1 MKHLKTLATLA
12 GLWTAIIAT
21 GFAFM
26 YQYTL
31 LAETLAWGIGA
42 CLAGFLMFLPLMQV
56 ATEPKGNRATRKPGV
71 DTVKALEADTTDIL
85 ARNRRAL
92 A

>member
-12 GLWTAIIAT
+12 GLWAAVIAT
-21 GFAFM
+21 GFAFA

-42 CLAGFLMFLPLMQV
+42 CLAGLLMFLPLMQV
-56 ATEPKGNRATRKPGV
+56 ATEPKGNLASKPGKDIV
-71 DTVKALEADTTDIL
+71 EALEADTTNII

>member
-1 MKHLKTLATLA
+1 MKHLKTLATIA
-12 GLWTAIIAT
+12 GLWVAIFAT
-21 GFAFM
+21 GFAFA

-42 CLAGFLMFLPLMQV
+42 CLAGALMLLPLMQV
-56 ATEPKGNRATRKPGV
+56 ATEPTGNRATKPGK
-71 DTVKALEADTTDIL
+71 DMVKALDADTADIL
-85 ARNRRAL
+85 TINRQAL

>member
-1 MKHLKTLATLA
+1 MKHLKTLATIA
-12 GLWTAIIAT
+12 VLWVVIFAT
-21 GFAFM
+21 GFAFA

-31 LAETLAWGIGA
+31 LSETLAWGIGA
-42 CLAGFLMFLPLMQV
+42 CLAGLLMFLPLMQV
-56 ATEPKGNRATRKPGV
+56 ATEPKDNRACKPGK
-71 DTVKALEADTTDIL
+71 DMVKDLEADTTDII

>member
-1 MKHLKTLATLA
+1 MKHLKTLATIA
-12 GLWTAIIAT
+12 GLWLAVLAT
-21 GFAFM
+21 GFAFA

-31 LAETLAWGIGA
+31 LSETLAWGIGV

-56 ATEPKGNRATRKPGV
+56 ATEPKGNRACKPGK
-71 DTVKALEADTTDIL
+71 DMVKALEAGTTDIIS
-85 ARNRRAL
+85 RNRRAL

>member
-1 MKHLKTLATLA
+1 MKHLKTLATIA
-12 GLWTAIIAT
+12 VLWAAVIAT

-31 LAETLAWGIGA
+31 LAETLAWGVGA
-42 CLAGFLMFLPLMQV
+42 CLAGLLMFLPLMQV
-56 ATEPKGNRATRKPGV
+56 ATEPKGIRATKPGK

-85 ARNRRAL
+85 TINRRAL

>member
-1 MKHLKTLATLA
+1 MKHLKTLATIA
-12 GLWTAIIAT
+12 GLWAAVIAT
-21 GFAFM
+21 GFAFA

-42 CLAGFLMFLPLMQV
+42 CLAGLLMFLPLMQV
-56 ATEPKGNRATRKPGV
+56 ATDPKGSRATKPGKDV
-71 DTVKALEADTTDIL
+71 VEYLQQDTVDII

>member
-1 MKHLKTLATLA
+1 MKHLKTLATIA
-12 GLWTAIIAT
+12 GLWTSVLAT
-21 GFAFM
+21 GFAFA

-42 CLAGFLMFLPLMQV
+42 CLAGLLLFLPLMQV
-56 ATEPKGNRATRKPGV
+56 ATEPKGSRASKPGK
-71 DTVKALEADTTDIL
+71 DIVKALETDTADIL
-85 ARNRRAL
+85 TINRQAL

>member
-1 MKHLKTLATLA
+1 MKHLKTLATIA
-12 GLWTAIIAT
+12 GLWAAVIAT

-42 CLAGFLMFLPLMQV
+42 CLAGLLMFLPLMQV
-56 ATEPKGNRATRKPGV
+56 ATEPKGNRASTPGKDV
-71 DTVKALEADTTDIL
+71 ARALETDTTDII

>member
-1 MKHLKTLATLA
+1 MKHLKTLATIA
-12 GLWTAIIAT
+12 GLWTAVLAT
-21 GFAFM
+21 GFAFA

-42 CLAGFLMFLPLMQV
+42 CLAGLLMFLPLMQV
-56 ATEPKGNRATRKPGV
+56 ATEPKDNRASMPGK
-71 DTVKALEADTTDIL
+71 DIAKALEADTTDIL

>member
-1 MKHLKTLATLA
+1 MKHLKTLATIA
-12 GLWTAIIAT
+12 GLWTAVLAT
-21 GFAFM
+21 GFAFA

-42 CLAGFLMFLPLMQV
+42 CLAGLLMFLPLMQV
-56 ATEPKGNRATRKPGV
+56 ATEPKGSRACKPGKDV
-71 DTVKALEADTTDIL
+71 ARALETDTTDII

>member
-1 MKHLKTLATLA
+1 MKHLKTLATIA
-12 GLWTAIIAT
+12 GLWTAVLAT
-21 GFAFM
+21 GFAFA

-42 CLAGFLMFLPLMQV
+42 CLAGLLMFLPLMQV
-56 ATEPKGNRATRKPGV
+56 ATEPKGNRAAKSGK
-71 DTVKALEADTTDIL
+71 DAVKALETDTSDIL
-85 ARNRRAL
+85 TINRQAL

>member
-1 MKHLKTLATLA
+1 MKHLKNLATLA
-12 GLWTAIIAT
+12 GLWVAVLAT

-42 CLAGFLMFLPLMQV
+42 CLAWLLMFLPLMQV
-56 ATEPKGNRATRKPGV
+56 ATEPKDNRASKPGK
-71 DTVKALEADTTDIL
+71 DIVKALEADTADIL
-85 ARNRRAL
+85 TINRQAL

>member
-1 MKHLKTLATLA
+1 MKHLKNLATLA
-12 GLWTAIIAT
+12 GLWAAVIAT

-42 CLAGFLMFLPLMQV
+42 CLAGVLMFLPLMQV
-56 ATEPKGNRATRKPGV
+56 ATEPKGNRASKPGK
-71 DTVKALEADTTDIL
+71 DIVKALEADTTDII

>member
-12 GLWTAIIAT
+12 GLWVAVIAT
-21 GFAFM
+21 GFAFA

-42 CLAGFLMFLPLMQV
+42 CLAGLLMFLPLMQV
-56 ATEPKGNRATRKPGV
+56 ATEPKGNRAIKPGT
-71 DTVKALEADTTDIL
+71 DTVRALEADTTDIL

>member
-1 MKHLKTLATLA
+1 MKHLKNLATLA
-12 GLWTAIIAT
+12 GLWAAVIAT

-42 CLAGFLMFLPLMQV
+42 CLAGVLMFLPLMQV
-56 ATEPKGNRATRKPGV
+56 ATEPKGNRASKPGK
-71 DTVKALEADTTDIL
+71 DMVKVLEADTTDIL

>member
-1 MKHLKTLATLA
+1 MKHLKTLATIA
-12 GLWTAIIAT
+12 GLWVAVLAT
-21 GFAFM
+21 GFAFA

-42 CLAGFLMFLPLMQV
+42 CLAGLLMFLPLMQV
-56 ATEPKGNRATRKPGV
+56 ATEPKGNRACKPGK
-71 DTVKALEADTTDIL
+71 DLVKALDADTADIL
-85 ARNRRAL
+85 TINRRAL

>member
-12 GLWTAIIAT
+12 GLWTAVLAT
-21 GFAFM
+21 GFAFA
-26 YQYTL
+26 YQYSL
-31 LAETLAWGIGA
+31 LAETLAWGVGA

-56 ATEPKGNRATRKPGV
+56 ATEPKGNKASKPV
-71 DTVKALEADTTDIL
+71 ADPVKALDADTADIL
-85 ARNRRAL
+85 TLNRQAL

>member
-1 MKHLKTLATLA
+1 MKHLKTIATLA
-12 GLWTAIIAT
+12 GLWVAVLAT
-21 GFAFM
+21 GFAFA

-42 CLAGFLMFLPLMQV
+42 CLAGVLMFLPLMQV
-56 ATEPKGNRATRKPGV
+56 ATEPKDNRASKPGK
-71 DTVKALEADTTDIL
+71 DIVKALEADTTDIL

>member
-1 MKHLKTLATLA
+1 MKHLKTIATIA
-12 GLWTAIIAT
+12 GLWTAVLAT
-21 GFAFM
+21 GFAFA

-42 CLAGFLMFLPLMQV
+42 CLAGLLLFLPLMQV
-56 ATEPKGNRATRKPGV
+56 ATEPKGNRASKPGK

-85 ARNRRAL
+85 TINRHAL

>member
-1 MKHLKTLATLA
+1 MKHLKILATIA
-12 GLWTAIIAT
+12 GLWAAVIAT
-21 GFAFM
+21 GFAFA

-31 LAETLAWGIGA
+31 LSETLAWGIGA
-42 CLAGFLMFLPLMQV
+42 CLAGTLMFLPLMQV
-56 ATEPKGNRATRKPGV
+56 ATEPKDNPASKPGKDV
-71 DTVKALEADTTDIL
+71 ARALEADTTNII

>member
-1 MKHLKTLATLA
+1 MKHLKTIATIA
-12 GLWTAIIAT
+12 GLWVAVLAT
-21 GFAFM
+21 GFAFA

-42 CLAGFLMFLPLMQV
+42 CLAGLLMFLPLMQV
-56 ATEPKGNRATRKPGV
+56 ATEPKGNRASKPGK
-71 DTVKALEADTTDIL
+71 DIVKALETDTADIL
-85 ARNRRAL
+85 TVNRRAL

>member
-1 MKHLKTLATLA
+1 MKHLKTLATIA
-12 GLWTAIIAT
+12 GLWTAVLAT
-21 GFAFM
+21 GFAFA

-42 CLAGFLMFLPLMQV
+42 CLAGLLMFLPLMQV
-56 ATEPKGNRATRKPGV
+56 ATEPKGNRATKPGKDV
-71 DTVKALEADTTDIL
+71 VEALQQDTADVLTI
-85 ARNRRAL
+85 NRRAL

>member
-1 MKHLKTLATLA
+1 MKHLKTLATIA
-12 GLWTAIIAT
+12 GLWVAIFAT

-26 YQYTL
+26 YQYML

-42 CLAGFLMFLPLMQV
+42 CLAGVLMFLPLMQV
-56 ATEPKGNRATRKPGV
+56 ATEPKGNRASKPGKEA
-71 DTVKALEADTTDIL
+71 VKALEADTTDIL
-85 ARNRRAL
+85 TLNRQAL

>member
-12 GLWTAIIAT
+12 GLWVAVLAT
-21 GFAFM
+21 GFAFA

-42 CLAGFLMFLPLMQV
+42 CLAGVLMLLPLMQV
-56 ATEPKGNRATRKPGV
+56 ATEHKGNRATKPGKDV
-71 DTVKALEADTTDIL
+71 ARALETDTTDIL
-85 ARNRRAL
+85 TINRRAL

>member
-1 MKHLKTLATLA
+1 MKHLKTIATLA
-12 GLWTAIIAT
+12 GLWTAVLAT
-21 GFAFM
+21 GFAFA

-42 CLAGFLMFLPLMQV
+42 CLAGALMFLPLMQV
-56 ATEPKGNRATRKPGV
+56 ATEPKGNRACTPGK
-71 DTVKALEADTTDIL
+71 DTVKALEADTSDIL
-85 ARNRRAL
+85 TVNRRAL

>member
-1 MKHLKTLATLA
+1 MKHLKTLATIA
-12 GLWTAIIAT
+12 GLWTAVLAT
-21 GFAFM
+21 GFAFA

-56 ATEPKGNRATRKPGV
+56 VTEPKGNRASKPV
-71 DTVKALEADTTDIL
+71 ADPMKALDADTADIL
-85 ARNRRAL
+85 AINRRAL

>member
-1 MKHLKTLATLA
+1 MKHLKTIASLA
-12 GLWTAIIAT
+12 GLWTAVIAT
-21 GFAFM
+21 GFAFA

-42 CLAGFLMFLPLMQV
+42 CLAGALMFLPLMQV
-56 ATEPKGNRATRKPGV
+56 ATEPKGNRASKPGN
-71 DTVKALEADTTDIL
+71 DTVKALEADTADIL
-85 ARNRRAL
+85 TINRRAL

>member
-1 MKHLKTLATLA
+1 MKHLKTIATLA
-12 GLWTAIIAT
+12 GLWTAVLAT
-21 GFAFM
+21 GFAFA

-42 CLAGFLMFLPLMQV
+42 CLAGLLMFLPLMQV
-56 ATEPKGNRATRKPGV
+56 ATEPKGNQASKSGKDAV
-71 DTVKALEADTTDIL
+71 EALETDTSDIL
-85 ARNRRAL
+85 TINRRAL

>member
-12 GLWTAIIAT
+12 GLWTAFLAT
-21 GFAFM
+21 GFAFA

-42 CLAGFLMFLPLMQV
+42 CLAGLLMFLPLMQV
-56 ATEPKGNRATRKPGV
+56 STEPKGNRTSKPGN
-71 DTVKALEADTTDIL
+71 DTVKALEVDTADII

>member
-1 MKHLKTLATLA
+1 MKHLKTLATIA
-12 GLWTAIIAT
+12 GLWTAVIAT

-42 CLAGFLMFLPLMQV
+42 CLAGVLMLLPLMQV
-56 ATEPKGNRATRKPGV
+56 ATEPKGNRASKPGK
-71 DTVKALEADTTDIL
+71 DIVKALEADTTDII
-85 ARNRRAL
+85 ARNLLAL

>member
-12 GLWTAIIAT
+12 GFWVAVLAT
-21 GFAFM
+21 GFAFA

-31 LAETLAWGIGA
+31 LAETLAWCIGG
-42 CLAGFLMFLPLMQV
+42 CLAGFVMFLPLMQV
-56 ATEPKGNRATRKPGV
+56 ATEPKGDRACKPGKNI
-71 DTVKALEADTTDIL
+71 VKDLGADTTDIL
-85 ARNRRAL
+85 ARNRQAL

>member
-1 MKHLKTLATLA
+1 MKHLKTIATIA
-12 GLWTAIIAT
+12 GLWVAVLAT
-21 GFAFM
+21 GFAFA

-42 CLAGFLMFLPLMQV
+42 CLAGLLMFLPLMQV
-56 ATEPKGNRATRKPGV
+56 ATEPKGNRASKPGK
-71 DTVKALEADTTDIL
+71 DMVKALEADTVDVLTI
-85 ARNRRAL
+85 NRRAL

>member
-12 GLWTAIIAT
+12 GLWAAVIAT

-31 LAETLAWGIGA
+31 LAETLAWGIGT
-42 CLAGFLMFLPLMQV
+42 CLAGLLMLLPLMQV
-56 ATEPKGNRATRKPGV
+56 ATEPKGSRSTKPGKDV
-71 DTVKALEADTTDIL
+71 VEALQQDTADVLTI
-85 ARNRRAL
+85 NRRAL

>member
-1 MKHLKTLATLA
+1 MKHLKTLATIA
-12 GLWTAIIAT
+12 WLWTAVLAT
-21 GFAFM
+21 GFAFA

-31 LAETLAWGIGA
+31 LAETLAWVIGA

-56 ATEPKGNRATRKPGV
+56 ATEPKDNRASRPV
-71 DTVKALEADTTDIL
+71 ADPVEALDADTADIL
-85 ARNRRAL
+85 TINRRAL